1 MDKLDKKEQIKE
13 AKDVIDS
20 GGIVIFP
27 TETAYGLAADATNE
41 KAVEKVYEAKNRS
54 RSKGLTTI
62 VSDFDQAK
70 TYGDF
75 SEKERTIIDEFMP
88 GPLTLVADKNQNN
101 ELPEN
106 LNENFV
112 FRISSSDLAGEL
124 ASNTPITATSANI
137 SGKETS
143 YCVEDISSELK
154 VKVNYILDR
163 GQLEQKP
170 TSSIIE
176 LKDDE
181 VIVHREGPITKEDI
195 LDRV

>member
-20 GGIVIFP
+20 GGIVVFP

-75 SEKERTIIDEFMP
+75 SEKERNIIDEFMP
-88 GPLTLVADKNQNN
+88 GPLTLVADKNQSK
-101 ELPEN
+101 ELPKN
-106 LNENFV
+106 LNEKFV
-112 FRISSSDLAGEL
+112 FRISSSKLARKL
-124 ASNTPITATSANI
+124 ANNTPITATSANI

-143 YCVEDISSELK
+143 FCVEDISSELK
-154 VKVNYILDR
+154 IKVDYILNE
-163 GQLEQKP
+163 GQLDQKP
-170 TSSIIE
+170 TSSIAE
-176 LKDDE
+176 VDDDE
-181 VIVHREGPITKEDI
+181 VIVHREGPITKKDI
-195 LDRV
+195 LDKV